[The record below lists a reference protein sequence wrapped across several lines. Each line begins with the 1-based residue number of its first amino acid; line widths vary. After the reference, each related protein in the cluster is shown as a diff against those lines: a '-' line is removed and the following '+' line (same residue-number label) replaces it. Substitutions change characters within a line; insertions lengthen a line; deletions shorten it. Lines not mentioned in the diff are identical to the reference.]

1 MASHNTQRHV
11 YPFHAIVGQDAIKL
25 SLLLNAVSPQ
35 VGGVLIQGERGNA
48 KSTAVRALRKLMP
61 HVPYVPGCPS
71 HCDPAMPFEFC
82 PHCKGGK
89 GEKWDGP
96 VAYAAAPF
104 VELPLSAT
112 EDRLSGHLNMEA
124 ALQNGNYTFQPGLL
138 AQAHRGIL
146 YVDEINLLPDHLID
160 ALLDAAASGWNHVE
174 REGFSVSHPARFILV
189 GTMNPEEGELRPQLV
204 DRFGLSVPVIT
215 PRDIEARTSV
225 MSRRMQFEAD
235 REQFVRQWEEQERV
249 VGEQLSSARIKLP
262 DVELPQTRLEQIA
275 RICIQAGTEGLRAD
289 LVLCEAAKALAAY
302 RNHPSVTAAD
312 VNDAA
317 PLVLYHRS
325 TEQWHPDP
333 DDSPPE
339 DDSKDESPGDNDNEN
354 PNNGDSEQSGQNAS
368 NRAAPSYTES
378 ETASQPKAETNE
390 GQGASIQASIDDQ
403 LLPMDSLFRINEAVL
418 DEASRKA
425 SSIARRNID
434 GARTRTRTNGVNH
447 PLRGRYVRSQP
458 LGSRKLDTSF
468 RFDWQKT
475 LTAAL
480 FQPKQLNKNESHN
493 KIKIRQEHLYRKT
506 FTLQQK
512 QFQLYAIDASGSMS
526 SYLQMKQAKAAIL
539 SMIQKAYPKRYVFG
553 IVSFR
558 NGKAEV
564 LLPPTKSVKQAQK
577 ALEQLRNGGTTPLAK
592 GLRTC
597 LELLQQWGKREPS
610 FQSSLFVF
618 TDGKV
623 VRSSHSANHETSLEA
638 ALHVAEKIAYEDYC
652 ATIIDT
658 ENGRI
663 RLGLARLIA
672 STMKASYVRLDD
684 LKCV

>member
-1 MASHNTQRHV
+1 MGNLNTKRHS
-11 YPFHAIVGQDAIKL
+11 YPFHAIVGQDAVKL
-25 SLLLNAVSPQ
+25 SLLLNTVSIQ

-61 HVPYVPGCPS
+61 LVPFVPGCSS

-82 PHCKGGK
+82 PHCKG
-89 GEKWDGP
+89 EKWDGP
-96 VAYAAAPF
+96 VEYAEAPF

-124 ALQNGNYTFQPGLL
+124 ALRNGIYTFQPGLL

-215 PRDIEARTSV
+215 PKDIEARTSI
-225 MSRRMQFEAD
+225 MSRRMQFEANP
-235 REQFVRQWEEQERV
+235 EQFIRQWEVQEKA

-275 RICIQAGTEGLRAD
+275 RICIQAGTEGVRAD

-302 RNHPSVTAAD
+302 RNHPSVTVAD

-325 TEQWHPDP
+325 TEQWQPDP

-339 DDSKDESPGDNDNEN
+339 DYSGDESSRNNDNGN
-354 PNNGDSEQSGQNAS
+354 PNNGDSGQSGQNAA
-368 NRAAPSYTES
+368 NNATPSYTES
-378 ETASQPKAETNE
+378 ETASQPQVETNE
-390 GQGASIQASIDDQ
+390 GQGPSIPAPIDEQ
-403 LLPMDSLFRINEAVL
+403 LLPIDSLFRIKDAAL
-418 DEASRKA
+418 DQVSTKTSPIASR
-425 SSIARRNID
+425 NF
-434 GARTRTRTNGVNH
+434 GGGRTRTRANGVNH
-447 PLRGRYVRSQP
+447 PLRGRYLRSQSFA
-458 LGSRKLDTSF
+458 GGKLDTSV

-475 LTAAL
+475 LAAAI
-480 FQPKQLNKNESHN
+480 FQPKLQNKSENHC
-493 KIKIRQEHLYRKT
+493 KIKLGREHLYKKT
-506 FTLQQK
+506 FILQHK

-526 SYLQMKQAKAAIL
+526 SYMQMKQAKAAIL

-564 LLPPTKSVKQAQK
+564 LLPPTKSVKQAK
-577 ALEQLRNGGTTPLAK
+577 HALEQLRNGGTTPLAK

-597 LELLQQWGKREPS
+597 LELLQRWGKREPS
-610 FQSSLFVF
+610 FQSSIFVF

-623 VRSSHSANHETSLEA
+623 SRSSHSVNHETSLEA
-638 ALHVAEKIAYEDYC
+638 ALHLAEKIAQEDFC